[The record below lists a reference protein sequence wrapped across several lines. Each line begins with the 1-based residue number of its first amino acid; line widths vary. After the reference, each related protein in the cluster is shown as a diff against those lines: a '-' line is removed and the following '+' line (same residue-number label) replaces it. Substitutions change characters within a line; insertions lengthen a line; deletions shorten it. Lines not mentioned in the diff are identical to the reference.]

1 MASSRS
7 FAAGYGRRVL
17 GLLLAAGLLAFTLW
31 TPGLA
36 AARIVAVL
44 ILAGAVWQL
53 WYHVGRTNRDI
64 ARFLEALRYG
74 DFTQGFVRRGGG
86 GSFDQL
92 GIALDDAI
100 RQLRAERVRITEESR
115 VQAALADEAPAAL
128 LLIDEDGRIT
138 LASKAARKLFNR
150 LPGTR
155 IEDFATFGVE
165 FVGLLRDGAP
175 GTRKVMPLRIDGV
188 VQRAVVARAEV
199 SRAGRTLGIVS
210 IQSIQNELSTVEL
223 AAQADLVRVLTHEI
237 MNSMTPVVSL
247 AGSAERLMA
256 EIESDDPAIE
266 DARGAIE
273 TLARRASGIM
283 HFVEAYRAFSRAPVI
298 ERRRFAATPWVK
310 ELARLFE
317 ASDQA
322 AGVTLETGVDPADLI
337 LDADPDLLAQVVIN
351 LLKNAA
357 EAATGH
363 AANPHIRLSIGML
376 PGGRSQLIVS
386 DNGPGIAPELAEE
399 IFLPFFTTK
408 GSGTGVGLSLARR
421 IMIAHGGTIILGEP
435 REGGACFELTI

>member
-7 FAAGYGRRVL
+7 YAAGYGWRLL
-17 GLLLAAGLLAFTLW
+17 GLLAAGGLLAFALW

-36 AARIVAVL
+36 AARIVAAL
-44 ILAGAVWQL
+44 ILAGAIWQL
-53 WYHVGRTNRDI
+53 WYHIGRTNRDI
-64 ARFLEALRYG
+64 ARFLDALRYG
-74 DFTQGFVRRGGG
+74 DFSQGFSRRGGAG
-86 GSFDQL
+86 FDQL
-92 GIALDDAI
+92 GSALDDAI
-100 RQLRAERVRITEESR
+100 RSLRADRARASDESR

-128 LLIDEDGRIT
+128 LLIEEDKRVT
-138 LASKAARKLFNR
+138 LASKAARKVFNR

-155 IEDFATFGVE
+155 IEDFATFGAE
-165 FVGLLRDGAP
+165 FAALLRDGAP

-188 VQRAVVARAEV
+188 VQRAMVARAEV
-199 SRAGRTLGIVS
+199 SRGGRTLGIVS

-247 AGSAERLMA
+247 ADSAARLMA
-256 EIESDDPAIE
+256 EIESDDPGIE
-266 DARGAIE
+266 DARAAIE

-298 ERRRFAATPWVK
+298 ARRRFAAGPWVA
-310 ELARLFE
+310 ELRRLFE
-317 ASDQA
+317 ASELA
-322 AGVTLETGVDPADLI
+322 GGVTLETHVDPDDLI

-357 EAATGH
+357 EAVTGH
-363 AANPHIRLSIGML
+363 APHPRIRLAIGIL

-386 DNGPGIAPELAEE
+386 DNGPGIAPDLAEE

-421 IMIAHGGTIILGEP
+421 IMIAHGGTIALGEP
-435 REGGACFELTI
+435 RDGGACFELAI